1 MNQEERDWLEWLKR
15 VQDGVVTQRQAAAKL
30 GVSDRWVRKLLAR
43 MKTDGDV
50 VVVHGLRGRS
60 SNHRIDEQTHA
71 RVVELLKQPEWY
83 DFGPTFASQQL
94 AKRYGIDVSK
104 ETVRGWMVAAGL
116 WKPRPRKLGE
126 KHFWRPRRS
135 GYGELVQ
142 WDTSNHDWLESRGE
156 VVRYLVRWIDDATSR
171 SGGRFVL
178 HDGTR
183 ENMGVLWQYAENNGR
198 MVDLY
203 SDRAGIFVV
212 APRAKEN
219 ARERQEADRLTQF
232 GRGLRELGVG
242 WIPAYSPQAKGRVER
257 SFGTDQDRLVK
268 HLRLAKVKTLQD
280 ANKFLEEEYWP
291 DWNERFARPLDG
303 VVDLHRPLTPQIDLA
318 SALSHVEQRVISN
331 DYTFSFA
338 GRRYQIARTDVKA
351 GMRGKSLRIELHL
364 NGALRARFEGVYA
377 EVSECGVKAPAAP
390 KPTGKP
396 GRKDHNRGGKS
407 DWMDGFF
414 ERPGPALWQAVEMA
428 NARN

>member
-1 MNQEERDWLEWLKR
+1 
-15 VQDGVVTQRQAAAKL
+15 
-30 GVSDRWVRKLLAR
+30 

-428 NARN
+428 NVRN

>member
-428 NARN
+428 NVRN